1 MLASIVAAAPP
12 AAPQLAEGHA
22 RLSARCRRGTNM
34 NRSGHRSIPRVLLA
48 SILIFFLGR
57 GCGAAASAQEGSLVV
72 FAAAS
77 LKDALDEVNAAYRR
91 DMGRETTTSYA
102 ASSTLAKQI
111 EAAAPADIFISADLD
126 WMDYLAERKL
136 IKPGSRFNLLG
147 NSIVLIAPSNSTVS
161 TTIGSNFP
169 LASLL
174 GNGRLA
180 MADPNSV
187 PAGKYG
193 KAALEKLGVW
203 SAVADRI
210 APAENVRAALLLVSR
225 RECPLGMVYRTDAAA
240 DPGVK
245 VIATFPP
252 DTHPPIIYPMAL
264 VASSTNPDAVA
275 FATNLRCPSAA
286 RLFEKQGFII
296 LEGRSVSMIRRVI
309 LGPSR

>member
-1 MLASIVAAAPP
+1 MRYIDAGENGKMTLSTS
-12 AAPQLAEGHA
+12 GRRR
-22 RLSARCRRGTNM
+22 RLLGAIAGLGATA
-34 NRSGHRSIPRVLLA
+34 GLLPIGPVEAQPRDV
-48 SILIFFLGR
+48 
-57 GCGAAASAQEGSLVV
+57 VV

-77 LKDALDEVNAAYRR
+77 LKNALDDIKTQYER
-91 DMGRETTTSYA
+91 DTAKQVTISYA

-147 NSIVLIAPSNSTVS
+147 NSIVLIAPANGTAS
-161 TTIGSNFP
+161 TTIGPNFP

-193 KAALEKLGVW
+193 KAALENLGVW

-210 APAENVRAALLLVSR
+210 APAENVRAALLFVSR
-225 RECPLGMVYRTDAAA
+225 GECPRGIVYRTDASA
-240 DPGVK
+240 DPGVR
-245 VIATFPP
+245 VIATFPGN
-252 DTHPPIIYPMAL
+252 THPPIIYPMAL
-264 VASSTNPDAVA
+264 VATSTNTDAEA
-275 FATNLRCPSAA
+275 FVMNLRSPSAA
-286 RLFEKQGFII
+286 RLFEKQGFTV
-296 LEGRSVSMIRRVI
+296 LESAAAR
-309 LGPSR
+309 

>member
-1 MLASIVAAAPP
+1 MASSNLA
-12 AAPQLAEGHA
+12 
-22 RLSARCRRGTNM
+22 RR
-34 NRSGHRSIPRVLLA
+34 RWLLGAIA
-48 SILIFFLGR
+48 SLG
-57 GCGAAASAQEGSLVV
+57 ASAWLFPIGPSVAQQPRDVVV

-77 LKDALDEVNAAYRR
+77 LKTALDDIKTQYER
-91 DMGRETTTSYA
+91 DTGKHVTISYA
-102 ASSTLAKQI
+102 ASPTLAKQI

-136 IKPGSRFNLLG
+136 IKPGSRVDLLG
-147 NSIVLIAPSNSTVS
+147 NSIVLVAPANSTSSV
-161 TTIGSNFP
+161 TIGPNFP

-174 GNGRLA
+174 GSGRLA

-203 SAVADRI
+203 PAVADRI

-225 RECPLGMVYRTDAAA
+225 GECPLGIVYRTDAAA

-264 VASSTNPDAVA
+264 VASSTNPDAEA
-275 FATNLRCPSAA
+275 FATNLRSPSAA
-286 RLFEKQGFII
+286 RLFEKQGFTV
-296 LEGRSVSMIRRVI
+296 LSDA
-309 LGPSR
+309 PSR

>member
-1 MLASIVAAAPP
+1 MASSNLRRRRWLLGAIVS
-12 AAPQLAEGHA
+12 LGV
-22 RLSARCRRGTNM
+22 SAWLLPIGPVEAQ
-34 NRSGHRSIPRVLLA
+34 PRDV
-48 SILIFFLGR
+48 
-57 GCGAAASAQEGSLVV
+57 VV

-77 LKDALDEVNAAYRR
+77 VKNALDDIKTQYER
-91 DMGRETTTSYA
+91 DTGKHVTISYA

-136 IKPGSRFNLLG
+136 IKPGSRVNLLG
-147 NSIVLIAPSNSTVS
+147 NSILLIAPANSTAS
-161 TTIGSNFP
+161 ITIGPNFP

-203 SAVADRI
+203 SVVADRI
-210 APAENVRAALLLVSR
+210 APAENVRAALIFVAR
-225 RECPLGMVYRTDAAA
+225 GECPLGIVYRTDAAA
-240 DPGVK
+240 DPSVR
-245 VIATFPP
+245 VIATFPA

-264 VASSTNPDAVA
+264 VATSTNPDAEA
-275 FATNLRCPSAA
+275 FAMNLRSPSAA
-286 RLFEKQGFII
+286 RLFEKQGFTV
-296 LEGRSVSMIRRVI
+296 LVSAATR
-309 LGPSR
+309 

>member
-1 MLASIVAAAPP
+1 MASSCLP
-12 AAPQLAEGHA
+12 
-22 RLSARCRRGTNM
+22 RR
-34 NRSGHRSIPRVLLA
+34 RWLLGVIA
-48 SILIFFLGR
+48 SLG
-57 GCGAAASAQEGSLVV
+57 ASAWLIPIGPSMAQQPRDVVV

-77 LKDALDEVNAAYRR
+77 LKNALDDIKTQYER
-91 DMGRETTTSYA
+91 DTGKHVTISYA

-136 IKPGSRFNLLG
+136 IKPGSRVNLLG
-147 NSIVLIAPSNSTVS
+147 NSIVLIAPMTSTAS
-161 TTIGSNFP
+161 ITIGPNFP

-174 GNGRLA
+174 GSGRLA

-193 KAALEKLGVW
+193 KAALEKLDIW
-203 SAVADRI
+203 PAVADRI

-225 RECPLGMVYRTDAAA
+225 GECPLGIVYRTDAAA

-264 VASSTNPDAVA
+264 VASSTNPDAEA
-275 FATNLRCPSAA
+275 FATNLRSPSAA

-296 LEGRSVSMIRRVI
+296 LEGAA
-309 LGPSR
+309 SR